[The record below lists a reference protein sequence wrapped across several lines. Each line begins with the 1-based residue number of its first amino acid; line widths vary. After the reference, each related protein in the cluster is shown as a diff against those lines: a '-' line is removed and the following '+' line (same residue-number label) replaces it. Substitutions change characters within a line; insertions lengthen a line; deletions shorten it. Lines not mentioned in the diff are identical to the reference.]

1 MKTNGGDHSIKVVGN
16 VQQIKS
22 YNRTKILVGSTEVF
36 DSRSSAGGEI
46 GSSVPHFNRGFTAYQ
61 LAAAYKGV
69 VIKAATSAT
78 ANLTEWQGYGG
89 NLLANVGPDGSIGTS
104 GTISA
109 SGGLVLNDLVPNSV
123 TNALYNDGGTLK
135 FNGSTVGGG
144 GGGSVS
150 GTNPSGI
157 AFFDNFKA
165 IDDEPHFIYDS
176 TNRGIIVDGST
187 SSSATDCGG
196 VTMTTNG
203 GNHELFVEANI
214 QKIRSYNKTK
224 IYVQTSE
231 VFNSNGGSDIG
242 NHVPSFPRGLVV
254 YPFNSAYKG
263 SIIKGLAHQSANLTE
278 WQSSSDVVVASV
290 GADGS
295 IFSSGDI
302 SVSGQ
307 LFIPGGGGTSAP
319 TLCFTG
325 SSNRRVGFYEKFS
338 DQQIAFCAGG
348 RNRLIMGDDR
358 LQVGNASYIGWSSS
372 AVGEAQDGTDTN
384 FKRNSAGVI
393 GVHGSALTDDRAKL
407 GQILASGLT
416 ASGVE
421 LVNHVPVST
430 TNRLYNDGGTLKFNG
445 SAVGGGG
452 GSMSNFIL
460 EDDDGTEVTV
470 SDGKEVKIIGDGI
483 TTNWTDVSDGSDG
496 DPYDLTLS
504 VDAAQTNITS
514 ILATDVKIGEDD
526 QTKIDFET
534 EDEIHFYAA
543 NAEQVY
549 VADGVFGPQT
559 DSDVDLGAT
568 SVRWKDAYVDSITT
582 TDKITAGGSINQA
595 PNTATDGG
603 IVDIDCSTSNYHEIL
618 MNADATRI
626 NFTNVTAGQRVIV
639 RFKQHSS
646 HIDLNSSEG
655 FNDVD
660 VNGGNATIKWAG
672 GIVPTLTESNNAVD
686 VYGFIF
692 ESTVTNVMAFIIG
705 QDIK

>member
-1 MKTNGGDHSIKVVGN
+1 MAQDILITPGSGEPQILFRGSGTHDSAIELN
-16 VQQIKS
+16 VLSS
-22 YNRTKILVGSTEVF
+22 YQ
-36 DSRSSAGGEI
+36 SAGA
-46 GSSVPHFNRGFTAYQ
+46 GSGSALIFEGTQGQ
-61 LAAAYKGV
+61 LFG
-69 VIKAATSAT
+69 ITD
-78 ANLTEWQGYGG
+78 NL
-89 NLLANVGPDGSIGTS
+89 SS
-104 GTISA
+104 GTIFSVSDITGLPSIEVNSDGQVKICEYG
-109 SGGLVLNDLVPNSV
+109 SGTLLFNDLTGNDSLINISGV
-123 TNALYNDGGTLK
+123 ALGI
-135 FNGSTVGGG
+135 
-144 GGGSVS
+144 
-150 GTNPSGI
+150 SGI
-157 AFFDNFKA
+157 
-165 IDDEPHFIYDS
+165 
-176 TNRGIIVDGST
+176 R
-187 SSSATDCGG
+187 
-196 VTMTTNG
+196 
-203 GNHELFVEANI
+203 
-214 QKIRSYNKTK
+214 
-224 IYVQTSE
+224 
-231 VFNSNGGSDIG
+231 
-242 NHVPSFPRGLVV
+242 
-254 YPFNSAYKG
+254 
-263 SIIKGLAHQSANLTE
+263 
-278 WQSSSDVVVASV
+278 
-290 GADGS
+290 
-295 IFSSGDI
+295 
-302 SVSGQ
+302 
-307 LFIPGGGGTSAP
+307 
-319 TLCFTG
+319 
-325 SSNRRVGFYEKFS
+325 FS
-338 DQQIAFCAGG
+338 D
-348 RNRLIMGDDR
+348 
-358 LQVGNASYIGWSSS
+358 
-372 AVGEAQDGTDTN
+372 DTTLTTAP
-384 FKRNSAGVI
+384 SAG
-393 GVHGSALTDDRAKL
+393 
-407 GQILASGLT
+407 
-416 ASGVE
+416 
-421 LVNHVPVST
+421 
-430 TNRLYNDGGTLKFNG
+430 
-445 SAVGGGG
+445 
-452 GSMSNFIL
+452 MSNFIL